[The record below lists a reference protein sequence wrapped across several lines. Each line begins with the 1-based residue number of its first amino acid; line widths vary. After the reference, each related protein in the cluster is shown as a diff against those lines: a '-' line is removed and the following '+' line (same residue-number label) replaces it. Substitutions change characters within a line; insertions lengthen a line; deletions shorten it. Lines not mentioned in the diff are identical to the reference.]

1 MKIEDWRKEIDGI
14 DDELLRLLNRRAQVA
29 IEVGAVKRRAGLPVC
44 DADRERAVLARVCE
58 SNTGPLDESAIIKL
72 FRRIICESRRAEERT
87 IESFDECEIV

>member
-1 MKIEDWRKEIDGI
+1 M
-14 DDELLRLLNRRAQVA
+14 A
-29 IEVGAVKRRAGLPVC
+29 IEVGAVKRRAGLPVW
-44 DADRERAVLARVCE
+44 DAEREREVLARACD